1 MSSAAKTRYRTDTRR
16 FAKKNYI
23 PEAQRQ
29 GFRAI
34 KHSTKLSSPQT
45 LGNLSD
51 LGKAF
56 DAAGIGWWLSYGA
69 LLGII
74 RDGNFVPSDD
84 DIDIM
89 VAEGT
94 DPAQVRKTM
103 EGLAGIFMTGVTY
116 GSAVSNENYWFR
128 DIYIDIYYAQDADG
142 HRVDFSRFCG
152 CALLMEHSRQKV
164 KRITH
169 GGIELNVPE
178 DPPRY
183 LERLYGPGWTKPD
196 GGWLWYVHQ
205 RPIEIRGNAFSLAY
219 CWFRIE
225 VLKR

>member
-1 MSSAAKTRYRTDTRR
+1 MSSAAKTRYRVDWRR
-16 FAKKNYI
+16 LIKTNYI

-34 KHSTKLSSPQT
+34 KHSVKLSAPQT
-45 LGNLSD
+45 LGNLGD

-56 DAAGIGWWLSYGA
+56 DTAGIDWWLSYGA

-74 RDGNFVPSDD
+74 RDGKFLPADV

-89 VAEGT
+89 VAEAT
-94 DPAQVRKTM
+94 DPEHVREVM
-103 EGLAGIFMTGVTY
+103 EGRGGIFMTRVTY

-164 KRITH
+164 RRITH
-169 GGIELNVPE
+169 EGVELNVPE

-205 RPIEIRGNAFSLAY
+205 RPIEIRGNPLSLAY

-225 VLKR
+225 ILRR

>member
-1 MSSAAKTRYRTDTRR
+1 MNALAKTRYRLDARR
-16 FAKKNYI
+16 FVKKNYI

-34 KHSTKLSSPQT
+34 KHSVKLSSPHT

-56 DAAGIGWWLSYGA
+56 DAAGIDWWLSYGA
-69 LLGII
+69 LLGIV

-94 DPAQVRKTM
+94 DPAQVRKAM
-103 EGLAGIFMTGVTY
+103 QRIGGVFMTGVTY
-116 GSAVSNENYWFR
+116 GTAVSNQNYWFR

-169 GGIELNVPE
+169 RGVELNAPE
-178 DPPRY
+178 DPPHY

-196 GGWLWYVHQ
+196 DGWLWFVHQ
-205 RPIEIRGNAFSLAY
+205 RPIEIRGNVFSLAY